1 MRATT
6 ADRQKQVLAAIR
18 RRIADNGYPPTQREI
33 AREIGVSLARVAQV
47 MARLVEA
54 GMVKRA
60 AGSARA
66 YLINEPLAAAML
78 RDD

>member
-1 MRATT
+1 MRGTT
-6 ADRQKQVLAAIR
+6 VERQKQVLAAIR

>member
-1 MRATT
+1 MRGTT
-6 ADRQKQVLAAIR
+6 VERQKQVLAAIR

-54 GMVKRA
+54 GMVKRVA
-60 AGSARA
+60 CSARA
-66 YLINEPLAAAML
+66 YSINEPLAAAML